1 VAPLD
6 HDADDE
12 DDKGEQQEE
21 QELSSTTVSSAL
33 SGALD
38 RFAQFFIS
46 PLFKE
51 DAIERELRAVDSEYS
66 NSLSSDSWRMYQLL
80 KSSCDEDHPF
90 SKYVSTD

>member
-1 VAPLD
+1 MAPLD

-38 RFAQFFIS
+38 RLAHFIS

-51 DAIERELRAVDSEYS
+51 DVLERELRAVDSEYS
-66 NSLSSDSWRMYQLL
+66 NSLSSDSWRMYQ
-80 KSSCDEDHPF
+80 
-90 SKYVSTD
+90 